1 MFTGIIET
9 CGRIVSAEK
18 KGGNLNLAIESEISH
33 ELKVDQSVAHDG
45 VCLTVTKVNGNIHH
59 VDVVEET
66 LQRTRLSKLRPDDL
80 VNIERSLRAGDRLD
94 GHIVQGHVDTL
105 GRCEQIIKREGSVLL
120 EFSFPPD
127 YRTMLVDKGSITIN
141 GVSLTLINPGEKR
154 FRVTVIPYTMKHTTL
169 GRLREGEEVNLEFDI
184 LAKYFTRYMEVYK

>member
-18 KGGNLNLAIESEISH
+18 NGGNLNLAIESEISH